1 MQDVVVVFNSGSSSL
16 KLTIYAFSGKVD
28 PQVLLHGEIEEF
40 PDHSQF
46 TAKDV
51 AGKLLAQEKWPETGL
66 HIFSH
71 LFHWFEQYSGQGRV
85 LAVGH
90 RIVHGGA
97 EFLQPVKITLD
108 TLKQLDKLTPFDP
121 LHQAATLAP
130 AKAIFEK
137 RPDILQIACFDTTFH
152 QTIPEM
158 ARLLPLPRRYAEH
171 GIRRYGFH
179 GISYSYIAGRLAEVD
194 PALAQG
200 RTIVAHLGSGASLC
214 ALRHGKS
221 TETTMG
227 FSALDGLMMGTR
239 CGAIDPGALLYM
251 VQSEKADWKTLVTTL
266 YHQSG
271 LLGVSGVSSDMRI
284 LRATLAQS
292 QDALQRKHITEA
304 LGLFVYRIVQEIGA
318 LTAVM
323 GGLDGIVF
331 TAGIGEHDQNLRADV
346 CQALAWMGVQIDET
360 ANAAHAP
367 VISKA
372 SSKIKIRVI
381 PTNEELQIYRSV
393 LPFLDSGK

>member
-46 TAKDV
+46 TAKD
-51 AGKLLAQEKWPETGL
+51 AEGKLLAQEKWPETGL
-66 HIFSH
+66 HIYSH
-71 LFHWFEQYSGQGRV
+71 LFQWFEQYSGQGRV

-158 ARLLPLPRRYAEH
+158 ARLLPLPRRYADH
-171 GIRRYGFH
+171 AYAVTGFMVFH
-179 GISYSYIAGRLAEVD
+179 TVILQAAWQKLILHSRKGVLLLRIWEAA
-194 PALAQG
+194 PACVHCSMVKVWKQPWGFPL
-200 RTIVAHLGSGASLC
+200 L
-214 ALRHGKS
+214 
-221 TETTMG
+221 MG
-227 FSALDGLMMGTR
+227 
-239 CGAIDPGALLYM
+239 
-251 VQSEKADWKTLVTTL
+251 
-266 YHQSG
+266 
-271 LLGVSGVSSDMRI
+271 
-284 LRATLAQS
+284 
-292 QDALQRKHITEA
+292 
-304 LGLFVYRIVQEIGA
+304 
-318 LTAVM
+318 
-323 GGLDGIVF
+323 
-331 TAGIGEHDQNLRADV
+331 
-346 CQALAWMGVQIDET
+346 
-360 ANAAHAP
+360 
-367 VISKA
+367 
-372 SSKIKIRVI
+372 
-381 PTNEELQIYRSV
+381 
-393 LPFLDSGK
+393 

>member
-1 MQDVVVVFNSGSSSL
+1 MQDVIVVFNSGSSSL
-16 KLTIYAFSGKVD
+16 KLTVYAFSGHVD
-28 PQVLLHGEIEEF
+28 PQVLMHGEIEEF

-46 TAKDV
+46 TAKE
-51 AGKLLAQEKWPETGL
+51 AGGELLVQEKWPETGL
-66 HIFSH
+66 HIFGH
-71 LFHWFEQYSGQGRV
+71 LFQWFEQYSGQGRV

-108 TLKQLDKLTPFDP
+108 TLRQLDKLTPFDP

-137 RPDILQIACFDTTFH
+137 RPDILQVACFDTTFH

-179 GISYSYIAGRLAEVD
+179 GISYSYIASRLAEVD

-214 ALRHGKS
+214 ALRASKS
-221 TETTMG
+221 LETTMG

-292 QDALQRKHITEA
+292 QDAVQRKQVSEA

-318 LTAVM
+318 LMAIM
-323 GGLDGIVF
+323 GGVDGIVF
-331 TAGIGEHDQNLRADV
+331 TAGIGEHDECLRADV
-346 CQALAWMGVQIDET
+346 CQALAWMGVEIDKA

-367 VISKA
+367 VISKPD
-372 SSKIKIRVI
+372 SKIKIRVM

-393 LPFLDSGK
+393 LPFLESER

>member
-1 MQDVVVVFNSGSSSL
+1 MQDVIVVFNSGSSSL
-16 KLTIYAFSGKVD
+16 KLTVYAFSGHVD

-46 TAKDV
+46 TAKE
-51 AGKLLAQEKWPETGL
+51 AGGKLLVQEKWPETGL
-66 HIFSH
+66 HIFGH
-71 LFHWFEQYSGQGRV
+71 LFQWFEQYSGQGRV

-108 TLKQLDKLTPFDP
+108 TLRQLDKLTPFDP

-137 RPDILQIACFDTTFH
+137 RPDILQVACFDTTFH

-214 ALRHGKS
+214 ALRASKS
-221 TETTMG
+221 LETTMG

-292 QDALQRKHITEA
+292 QDAVQRKQVSEA
-304 LGLFVYRIVQEIGA
+304 LELFVYRIVQEIGA
-318 LTAVM
+318 LMAIM
-323 GGLDGIVF
+323 GGVDGIVF
-331 TAGIGEHDQNLRADV
+331 TAGIGEHDECLRADV
-346 CQALAWMGVQIDET
+346 CHALAWMGVEIDKA

-367 VISKA
+367 VISKPD
-372 SSKIKIRVI
+372 SKIKIRVM

-393 LPFLDSGK
+393 LPFLESER